1 MNKSGNIIYNGT
13 MQGFDVTVR
22 YPQKEDLASMHTY
35 INEISKEK
43 TYITY
48 QGEQISLEDEEKYL
62 NGQLEKINKNEVVQ
76 LLLFVNNE
84 FSGVSEIKLGQR
96 VENHVGTFGITI
108 SQKYRGKGFGKLL
121 MKCVL
126 EESSKNLPTLR
137 LVILKVFAENEIA
150 KKMYE
155 SFGFKENG
163 RLPKGIQYRG
173 KDVDEI
179 EMYKMCSNRGQ
190 IDDFKKLHL

>member
-1 MNKSGNIIYNGT
+1 
-13 MQGFDVTVR
+13 
-22 YPQKEDLASMHTY
+22 MHAY

-43 TYITY
+43 TFITY

-84 FSGVSEIKLGQR
+84 LSGISEIKLGER
-96 VENHVGTFGITI
+96 VQNHVGTFGITV

-121 MKCVL
+121 IKCVL

-163 RLPKGIQYRG
+163 RLPKAIHYRG

-179 EMYKMCSNRGQ
+179 EMYKSV
-190 IDDFKKLHL
+190 